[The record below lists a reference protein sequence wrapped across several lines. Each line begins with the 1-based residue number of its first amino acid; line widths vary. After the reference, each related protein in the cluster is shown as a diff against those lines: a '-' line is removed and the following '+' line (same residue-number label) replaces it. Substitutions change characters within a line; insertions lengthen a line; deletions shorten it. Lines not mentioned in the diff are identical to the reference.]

1 MIIQIVCA
9 LVPLALI
16 LLFIKEKI
24 DFNRFAKIVYC
35 MVLAFL
41 GILILALVVPTV
53 FPTGVRDS
61 TSVISIMMYVF
72 LFEALPEELF
82 KFLTIKKLNAKNKK
96 TLIKDIFITS
106 TVFMFFENI
115 VYSKNYTGT
124 ILFGNI
130 IPTAVL
136 RMFIPMHLLSQII
149 MAYFMIKAYNEK
161 DKGKNST
168 GYFALSL
175 TLPIIIHTLY
185 NIINRMI
192 ERTKNFLLVPNIVC
206 LLGIITYILTFI
218 FIRKMMKKYS
228 TDNQEV
234 ESISINRIQLI
245 VTVLFIIFWLYFF
258 KM

>member
-16 LLFIKEKI
+16 LLFIRQKVDYNRLIKI
-24 DFNRFAKIVYC
+24 AYYMTLSIIGITVLGVVKAKI
-35 MVLAFL
+35 FPNGL
-41 GILILALVVPTV
+41 GGNSGFV
-53 FPTGVRDS
+53 S
-61 TSVISIMMYVF
+61 NMISIFMFM
-72 LFEALPEELF
+72 ALPEELF
-82 KFLTIKKLNAKNKK
+82 KFLTIKKLDAKNKT
-96 TLIKDIFITS
+96 TLIKDVFITS
-106 TVFMFFENI
+106 TVFMFFENMA
-115 VYSKNYTGT
+115 YSKNYTGT

-136 RMFIPMHLLSQII
+136 RMFIPIHLLSQII

-218 FIRKMMKKYS
+218 FIRKMLKKYN
-228 TDNQEV
+228 TDNQEI
-234 ESISINRIQLI
+234 ESVSINKTQLI
-245 VTVLFIIFWLYFF
+245 VTILFVIFWIYTYKL
-258 KM
+258 